1 MKLGVFTALF
11 AGLTLDQVIDKVT
24 AAGLDAVE
32 IGTGAYPGAAHID
45 VDDLLSSKARA
56 KAYRTKLADAGL
68 TISALSCHGNPIHPD
83 KAMAKDHDEVFRKTV
98 RVAEL
103 LGVGVVNTFSG
114 CPGDSDASKA
124 PNWITCAWPPDFLKT
139 LDWQWEKKVI
149 PYWTRAGKFAKD
161 HGVRVALESH
171 PGFVVYNVETALK
184 LRSAVGKQIG
194 VNFDPSHLFWQGVD
208 VPAAIHALGEAIF
221 HFHAKDVALDRN
233 NVRLERRDRR
243 QVVHADDRA
252 VMAVPD
258 RRLGPWRHRVGRDH
272 ERPAPDRLRPRG
284 QHRARRRTRVGRRR
298 LCQRRQVPA
307 AADPQGA
314 ARRSLVGVAHPSS
327 RSGGEQ

>member
-11 AGLTLDQVIDKVT
+11 AGLTLDQVIEKVT

-45 VDDLLSSKARA
+45 VDDLLSSKAKA
-56 KAYRTKLADAGL
+56 KAYRNKLTDAGL
-68 TISALSCHGNPIHPD
+68 TISALSCHGNPLHPD
-83 KAMAKDHDEVFRKTV
+83 KAFAKDHDEVFRKTV

-114 CPGDSDASKA
+114 CPGDSDGSKA
-124 PNWITCAWPPDFLKT
+124 PNWITCAWPPDFLKA

-184 LRSAVGKQIG
+184 LRKAVGKQIG

-208 VPAAIHALGEAIF
+208 VPAAIHALGDAIF

-233 NVRLERRDRR
+233 NVRINGVIDAKSYTRMTERSWLFRTVGWGHGAGDWAEIMSALRLVGYDH
-243 QVVHADDRA
+243 VVSIEHEDALASVDEGLANA
-252 VMAVPD
+252 VKF
-258 RRLGPWRHRVGRDH
+258 
-272 ERPAPDRLRPRG
+272 LRPLILKE
-284 QHRARRRTRVGRRR
+284 Q
-298 LCQRRQVPA
+298 PA
-307 AADPQGA
+307 EAWW
-314 ARRSLVGVAHPSS
+314 V
-327 RSGGEQ
+327 

>member
-11 AGLTLDQVIDKVT
+11 AGLTLDQVIEKVT

-45 VDDLLSSKARA
+45 VDDLLASKAKA
-56 KAYRTKLADAGL
+56 KAYRKKLADAGL
-68 TISALSCHGNPIHPD
+68 TISALSCHGNPLHPD
-83 KAMAKDHDEVFRKTV
+83 KAFARDHDEVFRKTV

-114 CPGDSDASKA
+114 CPGDSDGSKA
-124 PNWITCAWPPDFLKT
+124 PNWITCAWPPDFLEA

-208 VPAAIHALGEAIF
+208 VPAAIHALGDAIF

-233 NVRLERRDRR
+233 NVRLNGVIDAKSYTRMTERSWLFRTVGWGHGASDWAEIMSALRLIGYDH
-243 QVVHADDRA
+243 VVSIEHEDALASVDEGLANA
-252 VMAVPD
+252 VKF
-258 RRLGPWRHRVGRDH
+258 
-272 ERPAPDRLRPRG
+272 LRPLILKE
-284 QHRARRRTRVGRRR
+284 Q
-298 LCQRRQVPA
+298 PA
-307 AADPQGA
+307 EAWW
-314 ARRSLVGVAHPSS
+314 V
-327 RSGGEQ
+327 